1 MTKVVLNNMFGV
13 LKRWLIGKPLQSKS
27 INDEKYFIR
36 TGLPILSSDAISSVS
51 YATEEILLVLVPA
64 IGVMAFRSMFLVSIF
79 IIALLF
85 LLVFSYKQ
93 TIEHYPNGGGAY
105 IVAKENLGVIE
116 GVTAGASLLLDYI
129 LTVAVSISAGTAA
142 ISSAFPA
149 LAKYNVTIA
158 IILLIIMTIIN
169 LRGVTESAKIFAIP
183 PYAFILGILIMILV
197 GLYRYFT
204 GDVVLDTN
212 IESVKGTYEGLYM
225 VLICKAFSSGCSA
238 LTGVE
243 AVSNAVPNFREPAVK
258 HAKITLMLLALI
270 VLTLFLGISTLD
282 IIYKI
287 VPKDGV
293 TVLSLI
299 ANAVFGKGFMFYYI
313 QVTTMLILVLAANTA
328 FSGFPL
334 LLNVISRDGF
344 SPRQFSFRG
353 DRLSYSN
360 GIIAL
365 SIISG
370 ILIVIFKGST
380 HRLIPLYSV
389 GVFIS
394 FTLSQFGMF
403 KKWFKDKEKG
413 YKHKCIINGFG
424 ALVTALTAVIIA
436 INKFNHGAWIV
447 IIVIP
452 LLVMAMLKIKRH
464 YDGIADELR
473 ISDEEIKAIN
483 FERDKYRNKVI
494 VPISSI
500 NVATIRALR
509 YAKTISDNVTA
520 FYVGIDEV
528 AIEKIKKKWELLN
541 EDIKLEIRYSP
552 YRKIIEPLIEFIDE
566 NQKNYK
572 KGDMVTLV
580 LSHFSV
586 RTWWHIFLHNQT
598 KIFIEKGLLRRN
610 HIAITTVPFKLEI

>member
-1 MTKVVLNNMFGV
+1 MTKVVSNNMFGV
-13 LKRWLIGKPLQSKS
+13 LKRWLIGRPLQSES

-64 IGVMAFRSMFLVSIF
+64 IGLMAFKSMLWVSIF

-142 ISSAFPA
+142 ISSAFPT

-169 LRGVTESAKIFAIP
+169 LRGVTESAKVFAIP
-183 PYAFILGILIMILV
+183 PYAFIVGILVMIV
-197 GLYRYFT
+197 AGIYRYFT
-204 GDVVLDTN
+204 GDVVIDQN
-212 IESVKGTYEGLYM
+212 IESIKGTYEGVYM
-225 VLICKAFSSGCSA
+225 LLICKAFSSGCSA

-258 HAKITLMLLALI
+258 HAKITLLLLALI
-270 VLTLFLGISTLD
+270 VLTLFLGISALD
-282 IIYKI
+282 IIYKV
-287 VPKDGV
+287 VPKDGM

-334 LLNVISRDGF
+334 LLSVISRDGF
-344 SPRQFSFRG
+344 MPRQFSFRG

-365 SIISG
+365 SVISG

-380 HRLIPLYSV
+380 HNLIPLYSV

-403 KKWFKDKEKG
+403 KKWLKDKEKG
-413 YKHKCIINGFG
+413 YKHKCIINGVG
-424 ALVTALTAVIIA
+424 ALVTALTAVIIG
-436 INKFNHGAWIV
+436 INKFTHGAWIV

-452 LLVMAMLKIKRH
+452 LLIMIMLKIKRH

-483 FERDKYRNKVI
+483 FEKEKYSNKVI

-520 FYVGIDEV
+520 FYVGIDEEG
-528 AIEKIKKKWELLN
+528 IEKIKKKWKLLN

-566 NQKNYK
+566 NQKDYK